1 VSGELAAA
9 GVTIAGIAR
18 RVDPSADGVSVTVEG
33 GRTHVLDV
41 LYPTLGCTVRS
52 DLAAALG
59 AECSR
64 IGTLKVDDHQRTT
77 VDGLFGAGDVV
88 ADLHQL
94 SVATGHAAIAATAI
108 HNRLGRNDR

>member
-1 VSGELAAA
+1 M
-9 GVTIAGIAR
+9 
-18 RVDPSADGVSVTVEG
+18 
-33 GRTHVLDV
+33 LDV

-59 AECSR
+59 AECSDV
-64 IGTLKVDDHQRTT
+64 GTLTVDDHQRTT
-77 VDGLFGAGDVV
+77 VEGLFAAGDVV

-108 HNRLGRNDR
+108 HNRLTRNDR